1 MFVPYTLFLEQHL
14 DYLISKLF
22 MLEGEEQQQM
32 INSIRRVRDI
42 LNKEEELSKKYMIE
56 S

>member
-1 MFVPYTLFLEQHL
+1 MFVSYTVFLEQHL

-22 MLEGEEQQQM
+22 MLEGEERQQM
-32 INSIRRVRDI
+32 INSIRRVREI
-42 LNKEEELSKKYMIE
+42 LNKEEELCKKYMIE